1 MAIEKII
8 DIKVQGNAEEATKS
22 LRLQLREATLE
33 VQKLSDAYGASSKQA
48 IEAAKRAADLRDRIE
63 DANDAIQAFKGEG
76 AFLATSKALASVAS
90 GFAAVQ
96 GAMGLLGT
104 ESEEVQETILKVQS
118 AMALADGLAGLEDAG
133 RSFKQLATVVQSLSV
148 VQKISTAAQ
157 WAWNAAMAANPLG
170 AILTA
175 IVAVIAAGYML
186 IKFFMDSAEANE
198 QPMEATKRNTESL
211 KAQTK
216 EMEKSA
222 KTLSENNKFQ
232 YDMAKANGAS
242 TESLRKLAKQHALEE
257 EAMAKKNAMLA
268 RSTFLRERDTL
279 ATLQADDASEE
290 AIAAQEKLTQAAF
303 KEFEKQR
310 DNYYK
315 AKENTVA
322 IVRQQEVEI
331 AKERTDAIKAQA
343 DKESE
348 FRKQQLE
355 KQKAQFEKEREAQ
368 KKHVQDLLSLY
379 DKYNNDLQ
387 NLNAKTEQEK
397 LDLQKQRDLEEI
409 ERIAKVGDERIG
421 LMKLLDE
428 KYAILQSELDA
439 NNDEAKREFENQR
452 IAEENERNNKRV
464 EMQIAL
470 NDRLIEA
477 EVNLQE
483 AKRNALN
490 AGLEMLSQFAGK
502 NKALA
507 IGILAIQKG
516 LAVADVIVQ
525 ASKSIAGQKASTF
538 AANMVARATLG
549 PIAGEVVAAKN
560 NAILLSGIAA
570 TKIGAATSIAQILA
584 TGIMSAKG
592 TLSGDGAG
600 APNAGGGAS
609 GATAPSFNVVGDTG
623 TNQLIGAV
631 NQGKQ
636 QPVEAFVVAQNVT
649 SAQSLNRNIV
659 QAATLG

>member
-1 MAIEKII
+1 
-8 DIKVQGNAEEATKS
+8 
-22 LRLQLREATLE
+22 
-33 VQKLSDAYGASSKQA
+33 
-48 IEAAKRAADLRDRIE
+48 
-63 DANDAIQAFKGEG
+63 
-76 AFLATSKALASVAS
+76 
-90 GFAAVQ
+90 
-96 GAMGLLGT
+96 
-104 ESEEVQETILKVQS
+104 
-118 AMALADGLAGLEDAG
+118 
-133 RSFKQLATVVQSLSV
+133 
-148 VQKISTAAQ
+148 
-157 WAWNAAMAANPLG
+157 MAANPLG

-279 ATLQADDASEE
+279 ATLQANDASEE

-397 LDLQKQRDLEEI
+397 LDLQKQRDIEEI

-439 NNDEAKREFENQR
+439 NNDEAKRELENQR
-452 IAEENERNNKRV
+452 IAEESERNNKRV

>member
-22 LRLQLREATLE
+22 LRSQLRAAQQDVAELSAKFGATSKEAT
-33 VQKLSDAYGASSKQA
+33 
-48 IEAAKRAADLRDRIE
+48 EAAKRAAELK
-63 DANDAIQAFKGEG
+63 DAIGDA
-76 AFLATSKALASVAS
+76 KALTDAFNPDAKFKSLSASLAGVAS

-96 GAMGLLGT
+96 GAMGLFGAQ
-104 ESEEVQETILKVQS
+104 SEEVEQTLLKVQS
-118 AMALADGLAGLEDAG
+118 AMALASGLQAVGESVD
-133 RSFKQLATVVQSLSV
+133 SFKQLGAVVQSFSV

-170 AILTA
+170 AILAA

-198 QPMEATKRNTESL
+198 QAMEATKRNTEAL

-232 YDMAKANGAS
+232 YDMAKANGTS
-242 TESLRKLAKQHALEE
+242 TESLRKLAKQHAVEE

-279 ATLQADDASEE
+279 ATLQANDASEE
-290 AIAAQEKLTQAAF
+290 AIAAQEKLTQEAF

-310 DNYYK
+310 DNYSK

-331 AKERTDAIKAQA
+331 AKERTDARKAQS
-343 DKESE
+343 DKEAE

-368 KKHVQDLLSLY
+368 KKHVQDLLSLF
-379 DKYNNDLQ
+379 DKYNNDIQ

-397 LDLQKQRDLEEI
+397 LDLQKQRDVEEI
-409 ERIAKVGDERIG
+409 NRIAKAGDERIG

-439 NNDEAKREFENQR
+439 KNDEAKRELENQR

-470 NDRLIEA
+470 NDRLVQA
-477 EVNLQE
+477 EINLQE

-490 AGLEMLSQFAGK
+490 ASLEMLSQFAGK

-549 PIAGEVVAAKN
+549 PIAGEIVAQKN